1 MQFSAFSETSVI
13 SYENG
18 EIRLSVKSVADAR
31 VAIKELRTKKKE
43 LSLLKRELSAQ
54 QRELRSAHTQLVRT
68 RGPMMRGG
76 GGLGKVVRA
85 MQSISRNSTRA
96 SVANS
101 LAPIESEKFNI
112 DRDMRGIESLIL
124 QLENFIVENG

>member
-13 SYENG
+13 SYEDG
-18 EIRLSVKSVADAR
+18 QIRLRVSSVAEAR
-31 VAIKELRTKKKE
+31 IAIKELKIKKKE
-43 LSLLKRELSAQ
+43 LSLLKRELAAQ
-54 QRELRSAHTQLVRT
+54 QKELRSAHTQAVRA

-76 GGLGKVVRA
+76 GSFGKVIRA

-101 LAPIESEKFNI
+101 LAPVEDEKVNI
-112 DRDMRGIESLIL
+112 DRDMRGLESLIL
-124 QLENFIVENG
+124 QLENFITKNG